1 MAEVKVKI
9 TAQNEVQT
17 GLQASLAEV
26 RQFAG
31 QAQKEMQTAMQMPAR
46 QASQERVAPTFKID
60 IGDYGMEPLRQMQEE
75 LKKVRQ
81 SAQEALDPS
90 VPQEFAGGI
99 GGVIGRFAILIGVAA
114 TVGKVIASAF
124 DTLSSAVV
132 AATQVQERFAESLA
146 EAGSQTTLSGAISSF
161 KNLRGEAE
169 QTGKILEEKLGKG
182 VGTALANAFSGKPS
196 QLLGRVADAYTGLV
210 GGTSVSELLKNDQK
224 AQEDQSLQA
233 LQASLA
239 LQRFQAEEMAAAG
252 GDPEKVDAVQRAQE
266 IRERRKA
273 LEFSLEAEKVS
284 PQNSAKIMAE
294 FEAVIAAEDAA
305 EAAQKRLEAEKEIT
319 REKERQQKLES
330 GTREGNVIG
339 KQLGPGSFEGIEEL
353 QRERES
359 VSRDADQKAKE
370 ADRIQK
376 DADRKK
382 QRADEF
388 NLNTKLLESRAL
400 GDKASEES
408 ILHAQDIA
416 KGLEATGSFED
427 AANFAAAAAALRE
440 QQGAKGES
448 GSFGASSLQR
458 IGFASNE
465 FFDARNKDS
474 TATQIQNV
482 GNFVKEI
489 AQLLKKENVLL
500 MRTEF

>member
-60 IGDYGMEPLRQMQEE
+60 IGDYGMEPLRQMQEQ
-75 LKKVRQ
+75 LKQLRQ
-81 SAQEALDPS
+81 GSQEAFDPA
-90 VPQEFAGGI
+90 PAQGFGNGIAG
-99 GGVIGRFAILIGVAA
+99 VAGRIAVLVGVAA
-114 TVGKVIASAF
+114 TVGKVVASAF
-124 DTLSSAVV
+124 DAASAGVKQ
-132 AATQVQERFAESLA
+132 AIGIQEQFNSALQDAGRATS
-146 EAGSQTTLSGAISSF
+146 LSGAISEF
-161 KNLRGEAE
+161 KQLNGLAE
-169 QTGKILEEKLGKG
+169 QTGKTLEDTFGKNFLSS
-182 VGTALANAFSGKPS
+182 LASVFTNPK
-196 QLLGRVADAYTGLV
+196 QLLARLGDAATGGAASRSIQANEDQQRRIALQTLDASFESQINDATDIAATGGNQEQIDALQLQQQRRNELQDLQSSLRSAGASEEEISGRVAKFNELV
-210 GGTSVSELLKNDQK
+210 LLQDQIR
-224 AQEDQSLQA
+224 AN
-233 LQASLA
+233 
-239 LQRFQAEEMAAAG
+239 EE
-252 GDPEKVDAVQRAQE
+252 
-266 IRERRKA
+266 
-273 LEFSLEAEKVS
+273 
-284 PQNSAKIMAE
+284 
-294 FEAVIAAEDAA
+294 
-305 EAAQKRLEAEKEIT
+305 RLDTEKEIT
-319 REKERQQKLES
+319 REKERQQKLQS

-408 ILHAQDIA
+408 ILQAQDMA
-416 KGLEATGSFED
+416 KGLEATRSFED
-427 AANFAAAAAALRE
+427 AANFAAASAALRE

-489 AQLLKKENVLL
+489 AQLLKKENVLV
-500 MRTEF
+500 MKSEF